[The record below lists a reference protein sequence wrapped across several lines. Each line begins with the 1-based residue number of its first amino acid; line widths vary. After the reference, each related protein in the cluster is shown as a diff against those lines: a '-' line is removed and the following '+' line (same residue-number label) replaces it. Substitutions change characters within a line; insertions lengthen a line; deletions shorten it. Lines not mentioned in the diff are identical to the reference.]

1 MNIHLFM
8 IQFNSGKLRSTN
20 APIAGQIYVKF
31 NIKEIPGNMSD
42 LNSIAFPIV
51 SGSLTLSK

>member
-31 NIKEIPGNMSD
+31 NIKEISGNMSD

-51 SGSLTLSK
+51 SGSLALSK